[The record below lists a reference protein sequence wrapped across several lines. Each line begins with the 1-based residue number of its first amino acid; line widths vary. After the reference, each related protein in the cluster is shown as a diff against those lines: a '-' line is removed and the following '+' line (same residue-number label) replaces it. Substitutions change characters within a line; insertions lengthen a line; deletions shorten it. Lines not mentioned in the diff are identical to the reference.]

1 MTLSDFYRRIG
12 PLLLGRASA
21 NDAAK
26 ALWGERAPSPDAE
39 RLAIYGR
46 MCRTHRFDAVDH
58 VYAQLRRV
66 LVERLGEPR
75 WETLIEG
82 YFRRYPM
89 QSVELN
95 ENGGWLASY
104 LREGGAGEGAPAFLW
119 ELADLEW
126 WEWRTFIAPDSS
138 QDSSPD
144 AGPLR
149 LSSTVELRA
158 YEHDLTTW
166 LDTPAAERSREPPA
180 SKTTVLFWRD
190 AELQARRENTSEE
203 ELAILKCV
211 FEGEPPR
218 APSLSAAEVGAIVGD
233 LKRARV
239 LLGQR

>member
-1 MTLSDFYRRIG
+1 MTLTDFYQRIG

-26 ALWGERAPSPDAE
+26 ALWGERAPGLGVE
-39 RLAIYGR
+39 RLALYGR
-46 MCRTHRFDAVDH
+46 LCRSHRFDALDH
-58 VYAQLRRV
+58 VYAQLRREV
-66 LVERLGEPR
+66 VKRFGEPR
-75 WETLIEG
+75 WEALVEG
-82 YFRRYPM
+82 YFLRHPM

-126 WEWRTFIAPDSS
+126 WEWRTFVAPDAP
-138 QDSSPD
+138 QDLPAD

-149 LSSTVELRA
+149 LSSTAELRA
-158 YEHDLTTW
+158 YLHDLTAW
-166 LDTPAAERSREPPA
+166 LDVPPAERSGEPLA
-180 SKTTVLFWRD
+180 SKSTVLFWRD
-190 AELQARRENTSEE
+190 AELQVHRANASPE

-218 APSLSAAEVGAIVGD
+218 GPLLSAAEVGAIVD
-233 LKRARV
+233 ELKRARI